1 MKNLILFFQ
10 KIRFIL
16 FFFILQIMAFAMI
29 RNGKGYQKT
38 ALVSSANNI
47 SGWFYEKDRA
57 IKDYFALEQINQALI
72 RENIRLRHQTL
83 KNFQRVNA
91 HAVWVNDTLYKL
103 QYQYIPG
110 TVIKNMTSSRF
121 NILTL
126 NVGAEDGI
134 KREMGVIST
143 NGIIGFVKDVS
154 RNFCTVI
161 PVMNEQ
167 FRITAKSKKED
178 LFGTVVWRG
187 EDSFNKA
194 TIEKVPNYIDLK
206 KGDTMVT
213 TTYEG
218 IFPKGLPI
226 GIVKSI
232 TEEPGS
238 NYKTVKLDMTTD
250 FHNLNKV
257 YIIKNTLREE
267 FLQLQENQEW

>member
-267 FLQLQENQEW
+267 FLQLQENQE

>member
-194 TIEKVPNYIDLK
+194 TVEKVPNYIDLK

-257 YIIKNTLREE
+257 YIIKNTLRDE
-267 FLQLQENQEW
+267 FLQLQENQE